1 MVFRAQDA
9 NVVTIEEKGD
19 ETEVDTALSVLSHL
33 AMGYLAVMILIA
45 NWPAVVLWLR
55 AQRRKWVSLPRRTRC
70 GISIGCLA
78 AVGYFVAVTAAQY
91 ADLRRHLEGEDVQA
105 YWDGLRGGLSGEG
118 AEAYGRYVK
127 EIKEI
132 DMRYHTLVANGDL
145 DRLPPVV
152 EMSPEEYLRRHP
164 EFARTPEEE
173 ASWDPY
179 FRAQVTGEPIPPDD

>member
-1 MVFRAQDA
+1 MSSPPSQK
-9 NVVTIEEKGD
+9 EEA
-19 ETEVDTALSVLSHL
+19 EVDTALSVLFWL
-33 AMGYLAVMILIA
+33 AMGYLAVMILVA
-45 NWPAVVLWLR
+45 NCPAVVLWLR
-55 AQRRKWVSLPRRTRC
+55 AQRRKWVSLPRRTRY
-70 GISIGCLA
+70 GISIGCL
-78 AVGYFVAVTAAQY
+78 VMLGYFVAVTTAQEMS
-91 ADLRRHLEGEDVQA
+91 ARRALEKMGDTDTQA
-105 YWDGLRGGLSGEG
+105 YWDGLRGGLSNEG
-118 AEAYGRYVK
+118 AKAYGRYVK

-179 FRAQVTGEPIPPDD
+179 FRAQITGEPISPDDEAGW